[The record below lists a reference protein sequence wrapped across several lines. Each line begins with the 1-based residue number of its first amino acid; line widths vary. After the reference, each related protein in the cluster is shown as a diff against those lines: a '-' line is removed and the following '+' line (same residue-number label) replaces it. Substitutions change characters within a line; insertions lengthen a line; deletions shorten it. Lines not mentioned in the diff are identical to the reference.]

1 MSLARFISALF
12 VAAALLLGS
21 ALAQAKEPDKVYIG
35 AYINDIQNI
44 DLHTDSYHVDLYVW
58 FRWKNPA
65 IDPSK
70 SAEFMNTFAPS
81 EHVHT
86 MIYDKPQKMPD
97 GSFYNVFRHQGRFST
112 KFPLQRYPFNKQD
125 LQIAIEDTVNPADQ
139 MVFVADNQSAPITLS
154 QKIALP
160 GFIIGKPGAAAEAF
174 PYDTNFGDLTQKEN
188 TAYSRVVFSVPVERP
203 TFTTGVKVFLPV
215 LLIILCTALVLL
227 VHPAYIEGRLGVAI
241 TALLT
246 LVALQLTT
254 ASALPEAD
262 YLLMADK
269 VYMLSYLFI
278 IATLTQ
284 VVRTSRL
291 VHAGQHDAARNSDSR
306 ALNCFI
312 AAYAG
317 GIIVILL
324 TTFTG

>member
-1 MSLARFISALF
+1 MSPLRFIL
-12 VAAALLLGS
+12 ALLFALTLGT
-21 ALAQAKEPDKVYIG
+21 AAYAKEPDKVFIG
-35 AYINDIQNI
+35 AYVNDIQNI

-65 IDPSK
+65 LDPSK
-70 SAEFMNTFAPS
+70 SAEFMNTFAPA

-97 GSFYNVFRHQGRFST
+97 GSLYNVFRHQGRFNG
-112 KFPLQRYPFNKQD
+112 KFALQRYPFDKQD
-125 LQIAIEDTVNPADQ
+125 LAVSIEDTVHPASE
-139 MVFVADNQSAPITLS
+139 MVFVPDDKAAPLTLS
-154 QKIALP
+154 AKIRLQ
-160 GFIIGKPGAAAEAF
+160 GFNIGAPAVAEQAF
-174 PYDTNFGDLTQKEN
+174 PYDTNFGDLTQKDN
-188 TAYSRVVFSVPVERP
+188 TAYSRVTFAVPVERP
-203 TFTTGVKVFLPV
+203 VFNTGIKVFLPV
-215 LLIILCTALVLL
+215 LLIILCTALVLF

-246 LVALQLTT
+246 LVALQLTS
-254 ASALPEAD
+254 ASGLPEAD

-291 VHAGQHDAARNSDSR
+291 VQAGRHDAATASDR
-306 ALNCFI
+306 GALYCFI
-312 AAYAG
+312 AAFAG
-317 GIIVILL
+317 GIFVILL

>member
-1 MSLARFISALF
+1 MAPFRFI
-12 VAAALLLGS
+12 AALLLALMLGS
-21 ALAQAKEPDKVYIG
+21 AGALAKEPDKVFIG

-65 IDPSK
+65 LDPSK
-70 SAEFMNTFAPS
+70 SAEFMNTFAPAD
-81 EHVHT
+81 HVHT
-86 MIYDKPQKMPD
+86 MVYDKPQKMPD
-97 GSFYNVFRHQGRFST
+97 GSLYNVFRHQGRFNG
-112 KFPLQRYPFNKQD
+112 KFALQRYPFDRQD
-125 LQIAIEDTVNPADQ
+125 VAVVIEDTVHPANE
-139 MVFVADNQSAPITLS
+139 MVFVPDDKAAPLTLS
-154 QKIALP
+154 AKIRLQ
-160 GFIIGKPGAAAEAF
+160 GFNIGTPATSEQAF
-174 PYDTNFGDLTQKEN
+174 PYDTNFGDLTQKAN
-188 TAYSRVVFSVPVERP
+188 TAYSRVTFAVPVERP
-203 TFTTGVKVFLPV
+203 VFTTGIKVFLPV
-215 LLIILCTALVLL
+215 FLIILCTALVLF

-254 ASALPEAD
+254 ASGLPDAD

-291 VHAGQHDAARNSDSR
+291 VHAHQHDAASASDS
-306 ALNCFI
+306 ASLYCFVG
-312 AAYAG
+312 AYAG
-317 GIIVILL
+317 GIVVILL